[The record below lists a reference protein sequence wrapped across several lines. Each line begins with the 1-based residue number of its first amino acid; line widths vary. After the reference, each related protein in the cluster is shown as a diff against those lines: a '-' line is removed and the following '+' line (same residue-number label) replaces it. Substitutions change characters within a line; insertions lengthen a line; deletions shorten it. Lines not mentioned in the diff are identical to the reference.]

1 MEPAVRCV
9 SAGTA
14 SSGITWEETVG
25 RLVRLGNAICKTT
38 RHSARAFCKSLIS
51 AAEIDVR
58 YTPAFPALA
67 IQTMLDP
74 RRMLRWVWLGR
85 AALACAILVAAV
97 FVWDRAEPED
107 TLVATLSFACAMLAT
122 VASAMYADVYGRPV
136 GRGFYALQCLIDL
149 LVVTAVVH
157 ITGGWSSQFAALY
170 ILVIA
175 TSALMLP
182 FRDGLSVAGAACLLY
197 AVDVLWLRTG
207 VGHFGVGVQL
217 SVFAVVAV
225 GSGFIAARLRQA
237 GDGRDALAAQLVKVQ
252 LEAAD
257 ILRTIRSGI
266 ISVDVEGRLL
276 YANPAA
282 TDLLGLH
289 LRSLVG
295 RPVLQALSTVSPQLA
310 ELLER
315 TVKVGVRTTRAEGV
329 IHRDGKEI
337 PIGVTTTIADVAQ
350 GTSGTTATAIFQ
362 DISDTKR
369 LQAMHVRTERLE
381 AVAELS
387 ASLAHEIK
395 NPLAS
400 IRSATEQLARRH
412 SAQREAARLGA
423 QRAAANRASAN
434 NDETDS
440 IFGGVS
446 EQKLPLPD
454 LSDDDADDERV
465 LHALVVREADRL
477 SRLLSEFLD
486 FARAQVAR
494 VLELD
499 AGDVVRKAAQLAMA
513 HPDCVAGVDITV
525 AVSPESLKL
534 EADEDMLHRA
544 VFNLVLNAV
553 QAASARPDL
562 EQNGAHV
569 HIDIRVAREETG
581 TARRRDIRWSGDS
594 IVIAISDDGAGIPEA
609 LRDTLFEP
617 FVTTKTGGSGLGLA
631 VVHRAVEAH
640 QGLVLVDA
648 LQPGTRFTILLPRHQ
663 EHGAPIDCASN
674 NGHSAAATTDAAELE
689 SRDRKS
695 VV

>member
-1 MEPAVRCV
+1 
-9 SAGTA
+9 
-14 SSGITWEETVG
+14 
-25 RLVRLGNAICKTT
+25 
-38 RHSARAFCKSLIS
+38 
-51 AAEIDVR
+51 
-58 YTPAFPALA
+58 
-67 IQTMLDP
+67 MLDP
-74 RRMLRWVWLGR
+74 RRMVRWVWLGR

-97 FVWDRAEPED
+97 FVWDSAEPED
-107 TLVATLSFACAMLAT
+107 TLVATLSFACAVLVT
-122 VASAMYADVYGRPV
+122 VASAMYAEVYRRPV
-136 GRGFYALQCLIDL
+136 GRLFYGLQCVVDL
-149 LVVTAVVH
+149 LMVTAVVH

-175 TSALMLP
+175 TAALMLP
-182 FRDGLSVAGAACLLY
+182 FRDGLSVAGAACVLY
-197 AVDVLWLRTG
+197 AMDVLWLRSG
-207 VGHFGVGVQL
+207 VGHLGVGVQL
-217 SVFAVVAV
+217 GVFAVVAV

-266 ISVDVEGRLL
+266 ISVDVDGCLL

-282 TDLLGLH
+282 TELLGLH

-295 RPVLQALSTVSPQLA
+295 RPVLQALGEVSPQLA
-310 ELLER
+310 LLLER
-315 TVKVGVRTTRAEGV
+315 TVTAGVRTTRAEGV
-329 IHRDGKEI
+329 IRRDGKDI
-337 PIGVTTTIADVAQ
+337 PIGVTTTTADVAR
-350 GTSGTTATAIFQ
+350 GTAGTTATAIFQ

-412 SAQREAARLGA
+412 ATQRQHARDAIERLA
-423 QRAAANRASAN
+423 ERRASTNHDGA
-434 NDETDS
+434 DD
-440 IFGGVS
+440 IFEPIASRISGFAAM
-446 EQKLPLPD
+446 
-454 LSDDDADDERV
+454 SDDDADDERV

-486 FARAQVAR
+486 FARAQVTR

-499 AGDVVRKAAQLAMA
+499 AGDVVSKAAQLVKA
-513 HPDCVAGVDITV
+513 HPDCVAGVEVSV
-525 AVSPESLKL
+525 ALSPESLAM

-544 VFNLVLNAV
+544 VFNLILNAV

-562 EQNGAHV
+562 ATHGAHV

-581 TARRRDIRWSGDS
+581 VARRRDIRWEGDS
-594 IVIAISDDGAGIPEA
+594 VVISISDDGAGIPEA

-631 VVHRAVEAH
+631 VVHRAIEAH
-640 QGLVLVDA
+640 HGLVLVDA
-648 LQPGTRFTILLPRHQ
+648 LQPGTRFTILLPRYQ
-663 EHGAPIDCASN
+663 ERVTLLESDNRSSRG
-674 NGHSAAATTDAAELE
+674 SAATVDAAQIE
-689 SRDRKS
+689 SRMTG
-695 VV
+695 VAA